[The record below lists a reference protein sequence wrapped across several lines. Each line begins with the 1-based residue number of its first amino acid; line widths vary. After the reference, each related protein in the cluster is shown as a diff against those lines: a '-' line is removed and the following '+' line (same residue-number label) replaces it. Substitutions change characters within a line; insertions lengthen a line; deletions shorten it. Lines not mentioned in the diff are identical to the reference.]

1 MSLYKWF
8 NNNFSE
14 VGFAAGDG
22 DAKLLRKLLSE
33 KKNYDCLKSSCG
45 WFPIYEASRKGHT
58 DCVKELLKAVYD
70 NGDDPVDI
78 WQSEFPDLGV
88 NQNPL
93 VLAAQHGHCET
104 VKVLLNIY
112 PTNSLAFWKG
122 IKASLL
128 HPEILESL
136 LSVYTGDINF
146 RHYPDFPL
154 LHIAVENSPIQSLML
169 LVKYGINLEA
179 RDGGGNTALH
189 YAIKRTR
196 RDQLDVIE
204 YLVDN
209 GCNVNACNMD
219 GCSALFLAT
228 SNCLTAVALHLLS
241 LGANPYLSVCCF
253 TKNGYKR
260 LASINMAIQKRLDVC
275 LLYRFLRY
283 TSFEKL
289 MQMGIICPLVSAV
302 IGNDVCASRALL
314 GYDEYQH
321 WLLNNYLVDEDLILS
336 YYNYNILLD
345 IEKNTFTY
353 SHLKI
358 LLEHGACIKP
368 LCNVQDFY
376 FLVFN
381 CSSFEVLK
389 LFVEHGYLEFYFANK
404 NFISAIQK
412 TILGRFSYYNN
423 KPEKL
428 DYIRRNMIFILE
440 FLPVIKCEN
449 VYNKG
454 EKLTNITPV
463 VPSLISQ
470 TRFKIRKSLL
480 QASGHLKNIDQL
492 PLPKLLQLYLI
503 SFSRFDK
510 CH

>member
-1 MSLYKWF
+1 MSLYDSK
-8 NNNFSE
+8 
-14 VGFAAGDG
+14 VGFAAKNG
-22 DAKLLRKLLSE
+22 DAKLLSKLLSE
-33 KKNYDCLKSSCG
+33 KENCDCLKSSCR
-45 WFPIYEASRKGHT
+45 WFPIHEASSRGHT

-78 WQSEFPDLGV
+78 WQPEFPDYGAY
-88 NQNPL
+88 QNPL
-93 VLAAQHGHCET
+93 TLAAQQGHCET
-104 VKVLLNIY
+104 VKVLLNVY
-112 PTNSLAFWKG
+112 PTNSLDFWKG

-146 RHYPDFPL
+146 TRYPDFPL
-154 LHIAVENSPIQSLML
+154 LYTAVQNSPIQSLML

-189 YAIKRTR
+189 YAIQRNR
-196 RDQLDVIE
+196 CDQLDVIE

-209 GCNVNACNMD
+209 GCNVNACNKD

-228 SNCLTAVALHLLS
+228 SDCLTTVALRLLS
-241 LGANPYLSVCCF
+241 LGANPYLSVCYV
-253 TKNGYKR
+253 TKNGYK
-260 LASINMAIQKRLDVC
+260 LFAPINSAIEERLDEC
-275 LLYRFLRY
+275 LLYQLLRC
-283 TSFEKL
+283 TSFEKI

-302 IGNDVCASRALL
+302 MSNNLCALRILL

-321 WLLNNYLVDEDLILS
+321 WLLNNYLSNEELILS
-336 YYNYNILLD
+336 YYKYNILLD
-345 IEKNTFTY
+345 IEKNTLIY

-368 LCNVQDFY
+368 LCNIQGFY
-376 FLVFN
+376 FSVFN

-404 NFISAIQK
+404 NFISTIQK
-412 TILGRFSYYNN
+412 TILDRFSYYNN

-428 DYIRRNMIFILE
+428 DYIKRNMIFILE

-454 EKLTNITPV
+454 EKLTNITSV

-492 PLPKLLQLYLI
+492 PLPKLLQLYLVN
-503 SFSRFDK
+503 FSLFDK
-510 CH
+510 CN

>member
-1 MSLYKWF
+1 MSLYEWF
-8 NNNFSE
+8 STNCSE
-14 VGFAAGDG
+14 VGLAARNGDV
-22 DAKLLRKLLSE
+22 KLLRKLLSG
-33 KKNYDCLKSSCG
+33 KKDYYCVKSSCG
-45 WFPIYEASRKGHT
+45 WFPIHEASSKGHT
-58 DCVKELLKAVYD
+58 DCVKELLKAAYD

-78 WQSEFPDLGV
+78 WQSV

-93 VLAAQHGHCET
+93 VLAAQQGHCET
-104 VKVLLNIY
+104 VKVLLNVY

-128 HPEILESL
+128 HPEILEYF

-146 RHYPDFPL
+146 KYYSDLSL
-154 LHIAVENSPIQSLML
+154 LYTAVKNSPIQSLML
-169 LVKYGINLEA
+169 LVKYGINLKA
-179 RDGGGNTALH
+179 RDDKGNTALH
-189 YAIKRTR
+189 YAIKRNR

-228 SNCLTAVALHLLS
+228 SDCLTTVALRLLS
-241 LGANPYLSVCCF
+241 LGANPYLSVCYL
-253 TKNGYKR
+253 TKNGYK
-260 LASINMAIQKRLDVC
+260 LFAPINIAIQKRLDKILC
-275 LLYRFLRY
+275 HILRC
-283 TSFEKL
+283 TSFEKET
-289 MQMGIICPLVSAV
+289 QMGIICPLVSAV
-302 IGNDVCASRALL
+302 ISNNLHASKILL

-321 WLLNNYLVDEDLILS
+321 WLLNNYLSDEDLILS
-336 YYNYNILLD
+336 YYKYNLLLD
-345 IEKNTFTY
+345 IEKNTSTY

-381 CSSFEVLK
+381 CYSFEVLK

-492 PLPKLLQLYLI
+492 PLPKLLQLYLVN
-503 SFSRFDK
+503 FSLFDK
-510 CH
+510 CN